1 MLEEK
6 IRFILSVVL
15 IFNIDNEEMIIKR
28 YPKLQLAKVKPYH
41 YPVMK
46 ANDEHIVVVGSGPA
60 GLFFVLII

>member
-1 MLEEK
+1 
-6 IRFILSVVL
+6 
-15 IFNIDNEEMIIKR
+15 MIIKR

-60 GLFFVLII
+60 GLLCL